1 MSILAISRHGCGTPD
16 IVSMQSTDVIKSLT
30 AARYL
35 DRADIIR
42 DILIICG
49 EDFIWQPTDLV
60 MICYSP
66 DTIGFFRYDEANRC
80 FIAN

>member
-1 MSILAISRHGCGTPD
+1 MSILAISRHGCGVPD
-16 IVSMQSTDVIKSLT
+16 IVSMQSNDILENLT
-30 AARYL
+30 TAGYL

-42 DILIICG
+42 DILMICG
-49 EDFIWQPTDLV
+49 EDFVWRPTDLI
-60 MICYSP
+60 MIYYSP

>member
-1 MSILAISRHGCGTPD
+1 MSILAINRHNCGIPD
-16 IVSMQSTDVIKSLT
+16 IVSIQCTDILKNLT
-30 AARYL
+30 AVGYL

-42 DILIICG
+42 DILMICG
-49 EDFIWQPTDLV
+49 EDFIWYPTDLV
-60 MICYSP
+60 MIYYSP

>member
-16 IVSMQSTDVIKSLT
+16 IVSIQSTDILSNLT
-30 AARYL
+30 ATGYL
-35 DRADIIR
+35 DEADIIR
-42 DILIICG
+42 DILMICG
-49 EDFIWQPTDLV
+49 KDFVWNPTDLV